1 MNQGEAWLITFLG
14 MGVVFIGLVLCIAFI
29 NFFNRLS
36 RHITWDGAHAAE
48 EAESAPAV
56 AAPSVPVAGQEAESI
71 PPDVLAVIA
80 TTLEIERRL
89 YQGRPGQRLTILRE
103 R

>member
-1 MNQGEAWLITFLG
+1 MNQGEAWLITLLG
-14 MGVVFIGLVLCIAFI
+14 IVVVFIGLILCIAFI

-36 RHITWDGAHAAE
+36 RNITWDGAHSTTE
-48 EAESAPAV
+48 TAPV
-56 AAPSVPVAGQEAESI
+56 AAAPVDVERAATPAHVAEPI

-89 YQGRPGQRLTILRE
+89 YQGRPGQRLTIVR
-103 R
+103 